1 VLAPP
6 PIPTVIV
13 CFFAV
18 IFTFPVVIARREA
31 RGSPWGG
38 VFSSSGLAKDLDTV
52 PLEVDE
58 ESNRI
63 WEHVSLAAAEGHP
76 DRRLRMRE
84 GVLVNRHWAAHLTR

>member
-18 IFTFPVVIARREA
+18 IFTFLVVIARREA

-38 VFSSSGLAKDLDTV
+38 VFSSSVLAKNLDTV

-58 ESNRI
+58 EHNRL
-63 WEHVSLAAAEGHP
+63 WEYISFAAAKGHP
-76 DRRLRMRE
+76 DRRLHRRE
-84 GVLVNRHWAAHLTR
+84 GVLIHRHWAAHLAR